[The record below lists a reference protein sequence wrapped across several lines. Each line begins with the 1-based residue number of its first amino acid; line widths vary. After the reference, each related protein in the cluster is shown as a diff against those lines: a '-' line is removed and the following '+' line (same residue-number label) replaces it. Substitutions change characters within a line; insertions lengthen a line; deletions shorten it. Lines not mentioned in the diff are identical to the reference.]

1 MAQPVYKMY
10 KLKWKE
16 SWYQLSAPEREAIL
30 AKVDESFAKV
40 GGKNVLFCDSSWASE
55 TWLGFGVEEYPSVEA
70 AQQHAEDLTK
80 LNWFRY
86 AESESVLGTK
96 QR

>member
-1 MAQPVYKMY
+1 MTQPVYKMY

-16 SWYQLSAPEREAIL
+16 AWYQLPVQEREAIL
-30 AKVDESFAKV
+30 AKVDESFARV

-70 AQQHAEDLTK
+70 AQTHAEDLAK